1 MVAVDDLDYLH
12 SLVDNSAPEMFKV
25 NLLNEKI
32 NLKSFI
38 ENIELKI
45 INQALEI
52 TNQNK
57 NQAAKLLGLNR
68 TTLIEKLK
76 KFNKPTSQTF

>member
-1 MVAVDDLDYLH
+1 MDDLDYLH
-12 SLVDNSAPEMFKV
+12 SLVDNTAPEMFKV

-32 NLKSFI
+32 NLKSYI
-38 ENIELKI
+38 ENIEIKI

-76 KFNKPTSQTF
+76 KFNKSTSQTF